1 MKNFETGEKLIDEA
15 EDYYLD
21 LLQAYKRKSWNT
33 VMRRAQ
39 EVVELSLKGLLKM
52 MGIEYP
58 KIHDVGWLLE
68 KIVLEKGVEAKKETI
83 KEIKEISANLARE
96 RSPAFY
102 MERTYNK
109 LQAER
114 FKGQVERV
122 LSWARGMTRKLKE
135 K

>member
-1 MKNFETGEKLIDEA
+1 MKNFETGEKLIGEA
-15 EDYYLD
+15 EEYYLD
-21 LLQAYKRKSWNT
+21 LLQAYKRRSWNT
-33 VMRRAQ
+33 VARRAQ

-83 KEIKEISANLARE
+83 KEIKEISASLARD

-102 MERTYNK
+102 METTYSK
-109 LQAER
+109 LQAEKAKR
-114 FKGQVERV
+114 QAERV
-122 LSWARGMTRKLKE
+122 LSWAREMTGKLKE